1 MTNLLPVE
9 VEEEEE
15 VGFVFIVIKPKLF
28 LIVDEFGDSWLLLL
42 LFKLPLK
49 LLLFIILPLLMDNKE
64 ISLPADD
71 DDDDD
76 DVVITEPV
84 GELFADKDDDE
95 TSGDKLLLCETI
107 EWVLRPCDVL

>member
-1 MTNLLPVE
+1 MTNLLPPVD
-9 VEEEEE
+9 
-15 VGFVFIVIKPKLF
+15 VGFVLIVIKPKLF

-42 LFKLPLK
+42 LLFKLPLK
-49 LLLFIILPLLMDNKE
+49 LLLFIILPLLIDNKE

-107 EWVLRPCDVL
+107 EWVLRLCDVL

>member
-1 MTNLLPVE
+1 
-9 VEEEEE
+9 
-15 VGFVFIVIKPKLF
+15 
-28 LIVDEFGDSWLLLL
+28 
-42 LFKLPLK
+42 
-49 LLLFIILPLLMDNKE
+49 MDNKE

-107 EWVLRPCDVL
+107 E